1 VTGAALQNSRALKIY
16 TTDVAVKE
24 DEVEIL
30 YQSLVI
36 IRLLLVANATTKLNS
51 GDRTTPTC

>member
-1 VTGAALQNSRALKIY
+1 MTGTVLQKLLEIY

-24 DEVEIL
+24 HEVEIL

-51 GDRTTPTC
+51 RNRTTPTY